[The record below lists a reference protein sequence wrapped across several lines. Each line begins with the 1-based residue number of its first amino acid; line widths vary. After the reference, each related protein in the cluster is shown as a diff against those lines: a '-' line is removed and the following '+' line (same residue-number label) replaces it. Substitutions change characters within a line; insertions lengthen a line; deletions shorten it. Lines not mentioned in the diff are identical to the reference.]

1 MEYSGPLHQDE
12 KFRAQLQDCANQLV
26 EKLQSDN
33 YDAAS
38 ELIHELVE
46 ARNNHIFN
54 SVGQLTRALHSAIVN
69 FHVDANFDA
78 DPPDIKD
85 SEIRDA
91 SDRLHYVIEM
101 TQAAA
106 DKTMDKVEAVAPIA
120 MNLGLE
126 SANLKDE
133 WQKLRRREMNKEEF
147 KALYER
153 IDEFL
158 DQMGDGTTVL
168 NNNLQEIILE
178 QGYQDLTGQVL
189 KKVIGLIAD
198 VEKELV
204 NLMRI
209 AGQVEQVTGLAA
221 GDSDQNTTTTQT
233 KDIEAE
239 GPQIH
244 AASRS
249 DVVNGQDEVDD
260 LLSSLGF

>member
-1 MEYSGPLHQDE
+1 MQHSGPLHDDE
-12 KFRAQLQDCANQLV
+12 KFMAELQDCAKQLV
-26 EKLQSDN
+26 DKLQSN
-33 YDAAS
+33 SYDEAS
-38 ELIHELVE
+38 ELIHNLVE
-46 ARNNHIFN
+46 ARNNHIFK
-54 SVGQLTRALHSAIVN
+54 SVGQLTRGLHNAIVN
-69 FHVDANFDA
+69 FHVDANLETS
-78 DPPDIKD
+78 PPDLNN

-91 SDRLHYVIEM
+91 SDRLHYVIDM

-106 DKTMDKVEAVAPIA
+106 DKTLDKVEAVAPIA

-133 WQKLRRREMNKEEF
+133 WQRLRRREMNKDEF

-153 IDEFL
+153 IDDFL
-158 DQMGDGTTVL
+158 EQMGDGTNLL
-168 NNNLQEIILE
+168 NASLQEIILE

-189 KKVIGLIAD
+189 KKVIGLISD

-209 AGQVEQVTGLAA
+209 AGQVEEVTGLAA
-221 GDSDQNTTTTQT
+221 GAKPEPAESKELNAT
-233 KDIEAE
+233 AE

-244 AASRS
+244 ADKRS
-249 DVVNGQDEVDD
+249 DVVSGQDEVDD